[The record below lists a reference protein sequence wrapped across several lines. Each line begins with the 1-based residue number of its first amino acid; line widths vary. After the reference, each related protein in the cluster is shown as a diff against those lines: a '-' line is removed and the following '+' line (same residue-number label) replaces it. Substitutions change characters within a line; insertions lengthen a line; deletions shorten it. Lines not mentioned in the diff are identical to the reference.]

1 MTMRKHDATQTH
13 LSVDSWQ
20 PFVNNEYEGI
30 SIQWS
35 SDIGF
40 GKYTIYRSKGSECWF
55 ADSECMDSDNDKAF
69 VSELLKLIAK
79 DIIVAG

>member
-1 MTMRKHDATQTH
+1 MREHDVTQIH
-13 LSVDSWQ
+13 LSVDSWR
-20 PFVNNEYEGI
+20 PFVNAEYEGI

-40 GKYTIYRSKGSECWF
+40 GEYTIYKTKDSDRWF

-79 DIIVAG
+79 DILIAG